1 MNTNA
6 LAKHTS
12 HVTCITEIIYTFMEK
27 KNQASEKL
35 RSGVSDRTKNVLVRE
50 HFQEMPPIYRALTV
64 VGCQCPN

>member
-1 MNTNA
+1 
-6 LAKHTS
+6 
-12 HVTCITEIIYTFMEK
+12 MEK

-35 RSGVSDRTKNVLVRE
+35 RSGEEIRE

>member
-27 KNQASEKL
+27 KIQASEKL
-35 RSGVSDRTKNVLVRE
+35 RSGEEIRE